1 MKLLT
6 VVAGTAFLFLLS
18 GCQPKVDCASE
29 DTYKSTLKEVI
40 AEIRKQNPQDAVDV
54 EKFLKVKG
62 MLTFSSG
69 IDRDICGRNADG
81 LNSYA
86 HNYVKDQIDSAKKQV
101 KDSLDQG
108 IPLDLVNED
117 MQNAYRCLKEI
128 LGEYN
133 REDLLDG
140 IFSRFCVGK

>member
-1 MKLLT
+1 LRKGEDLRFSFFFYSQEKKIKMKLLT

-40 AEIRKQNPQDAVDV
+40 AEIRKQNPQDADDV

-108 IPLDLVNED
+108 LKATQDALD
-117 MQNAYRCLKEI
+117 NAFGDKKE
-128 LGEYN
+128 
-133 REDLLDG
+133 
-140 IFSRFCVGK
+140 

>member
-40 AEIRKQNPQDAVDV
+40 AEIRKQNPQDADDV

-108 IPLDLVNED
+108 LKATQDALD
-117 MQNAYRCLKEI
+117 NAFGDKKE
-128 LGEYN
+128 
-133 REDLLDG
+133 
-140 IFSRFCVGK
+140 

>member
-1 MKLLT
+1 MIRFEKGGGLRFSFFFLFMGEEDKMKLLT
-6 VVAGTAFLFLLS
+6 VIAGTAFLFLLS

-29 DTYKSTLKEVI
+29 DTYKATLKEVI
-40 AEIRKQNPQDAVDV
+40 GEIRKQNPQDADDV

-69 IDRDICGRNADG
+69 IDRDICGRNPAE

-86 HNYVKDQIDSAKKQV
+86 HNYVKDQLDSAKKQV

-108 IPLDLVNED
+108 LKATQDALD
-117 MQNAYRCLKEI
+117 NAFGDKKE
-128 LGEYN
+128 
-133 REDLLDG
+133 
-140 IFSRFCVGK
+140 

>member
-1 MKLLT
+1 MRFSFFFYSQEKKIKMKLLT

-40 AEIRKQNPQDAVDV
+40 AEIRKQNPQDADDV

-108 IPLDLVNED
+108 LKATQDALD
-117 MQNAYRCLKEI
+117 NAFGDKKE
-128 LGEYN
+128 
-133 REDLLDG
+133 
-140 IFSRFCVGK
+140 